1 MEADHPT
8 PENVAQTMRDVMKK
22 LGTCEAIQ
30 HPDPNDTFDQPVL
43 ISVPE
48 GREIKDLTKHFHDA
62 LEWLRPARR
71 KGTARLRTL
80 DSLIDWADRFKGETS
95 ALYANPERT
104 KPSLTC
110 IANYHAAGPA
120 NHGTEDDGAAHCD
133 HRGTYD
139 FPLSKEWKAWMGI
152 SGQPLSKDDLSEFI
166 DDHVKDLMDPTPALL
181 SPDKLKPTEDWEAR
195 NLEIAQKIMG
205 RFGQVHQ
212 LIHLSREFQVHESS
226 DLHIS
231 TDRDTGESTVRFE
244 EKHSDAAGKPLRL
257 PNLFLIAIPVF
268 EAGDIFR
275 LTLQFR
281 YRKRGGTV
289 QFVLSLYDP
298 ETALDTAFE
307 EAVNKAAEE
316 TDLPLLIGTPEA

>member
-8 PENVAQTMRDVMKK
+8 PENVAQTMR
-22 LGTCEAIQ
+22 EAMEQFGATEKIH
-30 HPDPNDTFDQPVL
+30 HPEPDEIHYQPVL
-43 ISVPE
+43 VSVPH
-48 GREIKDLTKHFHDA
+48 GRDIKDLTKHFHDA

-80 DSLIDWADRFKGETS
+80 DSLIGWANRFQGETS
-95 ALYANPERT
+95 VLYADPRRDA
-104 KPSLTC
+104 PSLTC
-110 IANYHAAGPA
+110 IANYHGAGPT
-120 NHGTEDDGAAHCD
+120 NLGPEGDSAAHCD

-139 FPLSKEWKAWMGI
+139 FPLSKEWQAWMKI

-181 SPDKLKPTEDWEAR
+181 SPGKVETTEDWETR

-268 EAGDIFR
+268 EAGDVFR

-281 YRKRGGTV
+281 YRKRGGSV

-316 TDLPLLIGTPEA
+316 TDLPLLIGTPET